1 MRDILDPRFAAQ
13 KLAASTLEALRMQ
26 ALIDFQLTPE
36 GNSQVDKQ
44 IVDRWNRVQTVI
56 ETNMAEAFRRRDKMM
71 ISVPR
76 SRQDDS
82 PVE

>member
-13 KLAASTLEALRMQ
+13 KLAASTLEALRIQ

>member
-1 MRDILDPRFAAQ
+1 
-13 KLAASTLEALRMQ
+13 MQ

-44 IVDRWNRVQTVI
+44 IVDRWNRVQAVI
-56 ETNMAEAFRRRDKMM
+56 EINMAEAFRRRDKMM
-71 ISVPR
+71 ISIPR